1 MKTLAFAIIL
11 IVLSCSPVG
20 SLTLEQSNHTLRWGV
35 QVGDD
40 VVLVLQRK
48 VVDPAYAQY
57 FVEYAPFITN
67 VSEGQRVIARVTY
80 LSPIPSL
87 INASEQMP
95 HSSCTLIREND
106 STVIGIDF
114 SMAAIPIGDWNFT
127 TSIGNYT
134 AIQGMTVIDNQDE
147 WGTVME
153 GSFSILFFTVT
164 FHIEMRYDKAN
175 GTLNL
180 MRANVEFG
188 GNDIIDVIFA
198 KWHPGMATILPAE
211 LPLLTIEVAGIAIAA
226 CAGVAFV
233 VWRRHR
239 RGVVPAETPVTQ

>member
-1 MKTLAFAIIL
+1 MKTLAFAVIL
-11 IVLSCSPVG
+11 IALSCIPVG
-20 SLTLEQSNHTLRWGV
+20 SLALQQSNHSLSWGV

-48 VVDPAYAQY
+48 VVDPAYAPL
-57 FVEYAPFITN
+57 FAGYAPFITN

-87 INASEQMP
+87 INASEPMP
-95 HSSCTLIREND
+95 HSNCTLIREND
-106 STVIGIDF
+106 STVTGKDF
-114 SMAAIPIGDWNFT
+114 SMVVIPTGDWNFT

-134 AIQGMTVIDNQDE
+134 AFHGMTVIDNQDE

-153 GSFSILFFTVT
+153 GSFVYVIITVT
-164 FHIEMRYDKAN
+164 FHIEMRYDKVN

-180 MRANVEFG
+180 MRANVDFG

-239 RGVVPAETPVTQ
+239 RGIIPA